1 MKSIAVIGGGASGLM
16 AACHAA
22 GEGRRVTLFE
32 KQKKLGRK
40 ILATGNGRCNIT
52 NRNLDPEM
60 YHGSNPKIIRN
71 IFSKFGFHETEDFFL
86 SIGLPLAE
94 GKNGRMYPAS
104 FQASSVVNLL
114 AYRLKRAGVAVSL
127 HRKIQEIIPDKGMF
141 RLLTAGREEHI
152 FDSVILASGGCS
164 YPQLGGSR
172 SGYEI
177 AGRLGHSIVE
187 PFPAILPINIPLKS
201 VHRLQGIRWECRVD
215 LLLRGKRV
223 VSSIDE
229 LLFTGY
235 GLSGIA
241 ALDISR
247 WVNWF
252 ALDGEETEIRIDF
265 FPGMEENELEALMRR
280 LWEDGNRKLG
290 FSLYGI
296 INERIPEVVLE
307 IEGFDPERKTGS
319 LKNSEKKEIVRLFKS
334 FRLKPGKPRSFNEAV
349 VTAGGV
355 NVGEIDPSTM
365 ESRIIKNLYITGE
378 LLDIDGESGGYNLQF
393 AWSTGAIAGM
403 SQERER

>member
-1 MKSIAVIGGGASGLM
+1 M

-22 GEGRRVTLFE
+22 GAGRSVTLFE
-32 KQKKLGRK
+32 KQKKPGRK
-40 ILATGNGRCNIT
+40 ILVTGNGRCNIT
-52 NRNLDPEM
+52 NRNLDPER
-60 YHGSNPKIIRN
+60 YHGGNPNIVRN
-71 IFSKFGFHETEDFFL
+71 IFSKFGFHETEGFFL

-114 AYRLKRAGVAVSL
+114 AYRLKKAGVTVSL
-127 HRKIQEIIPDKGMF
+127 HRKIQEIIPEKGKF
-141 RLLTAGREEHI
+141 RLLTAGREEHL

-172 SGYEI
+172 SGYEM
-177 AGRLGHSIVE
+177 AGNLGHSIVE

-215 LLLRGKRV
+215 LLLKGRSI
-223 VSSIDE
+223 VSSEDE

-247 WVNWF
+247 WVNRLN
-252 ALDGEETEIRIDF
+252 LDGEETEISIDF
-265 FPGMEENELEALMRR
+265 FPGTGENELEELMMR
-280 LWEDGNRKLG
+280 LWEDGNKKLG

-296 INERIPEVVLE
+296 LNERIPEVVLE
-307 IEGFDPERKTGS
+307 IAGFDPGRKTGT
-319 LKNSEKKEIVRLFKS
+319 LKNIEKKEIVKLFKN

-355 NVGEIDPSTM
+355 NVVEVDPSTM
-365 ESRIIKNLYITGE
+365 ESRIMKNLYITGE